1 MHYSELN
8 AQIVALRPQA
18 TVNLAYLETVAA
30 DDFIKRYERLSKQ
43 MRKIF
48 RSRLLDQVRL
58 TEDSPKPI
66 FQAF

>member
-8 AQIVALRPQA
+8 AQIVSLRPQA

-30 DDFIKRYERLSKQ
+30 DDLIKRYERLSKQ
-43 MRKIF
+43 LRKMF

-58 TEDSPKPI
+58 TGDSPKPI
-66 FQAF
+66 FQAL

>member
-1 MHYSELN
+1 MHYSELY

-43 MRKIF
+43 MRKMF

-58 TEDSPKPI
+58 TGGLPKPI